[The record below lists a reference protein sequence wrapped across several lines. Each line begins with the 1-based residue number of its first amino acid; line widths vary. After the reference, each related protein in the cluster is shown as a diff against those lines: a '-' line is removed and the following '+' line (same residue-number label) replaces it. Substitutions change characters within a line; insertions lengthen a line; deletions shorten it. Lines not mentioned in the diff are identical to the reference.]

1 MLAHTNI
8 PRFVWREVNTKYYKY
23 YCSTYYYLYSTNTN
37 KFFDVNANN
46 NTIQYNNNGKPNPDN
61 AVLYLYTTYD
71 SNSFRPISIISCPI
85 ILLRSRG
92 LCTGDSFQLLVVV
105 KLQIFDPPRIF
116 LKSQ

>member
-8 PRFVWREVNTKYYKY
+8 PQFVWREVNTKYY
-23 YCSTYYYLYSTNTN
+23 CTTGITCTWYSTNTN
-37 KFFDVNANN
+37 KLFDVNANN